1 MTSKKR
7 KAWLLGWL
15 LPLLLTGCGPYSFSP
30 GGKLS
35 SDLQT
40 ITILSFTNNAAGGPA
55 SLTTQLTQKLKEYFQ
70 RNTRLAVKPAGDA
83 DLTLEGTIVGYDVT
97 PQAPT
102 ASQDKAGVNRLTIT
116 VQVRFANKKD
126 ESANF
131 EQPFTFFK
139 DFPQNQTLNQVEG
152 QLVPAIL
159 DQIVLDIFS
168 KTAGDW

>member
-1 MTSKKR
+1 MTLR
-7 KAWLLGWL
+7 KHKSWLFVGLLLWL
-15 LPLLLTGCGPYSFSP
+15 LPGCGPYSFSP

-35 SDLQT
+35 ADLQS
-40 ITILSFTNNAAGGPA
+40 ITILNFTNNAAGGPA
-55 SLTTQLTQKLKEYFQ
+55 TLTTQLTDKLKEYFQ

-83 DLTLEGTIVGYDVT
+83 DLLLEGTIIGYDVT

-102 ASQDKAGVNRLTIT
+102 ANQDKAGVNRLTIT
-116 VQVRFANKKD
+116 VQVRFVNRKD
-126 ESANF
+126 ETANF
-131 EQPFTFFK
+131 EQPFSFFK

-152 QLVPAIL
+152 QLIPPIL